1 MKARFYLLS
10 CLFLL
15 ISAVPCLAQE
25 PPVAPVPITPVVI
38 DPLALPQNQTQF
50 DPIGK
55 TLPDGTLSPTTEP
68 TEDNS
73 EQTDADKEAQRI
85 EDEDLKI
92 KFDERQSQLPQAKIW
107 GQQFFRDQSIE
118 FFDNYRDK
126 KAIDSYL
133 LGIGD
138 EISVTIWGRTSYSSN
153 TQVEEDGYINLSN
166 PATGIHIPRVYVKD
180 MRFGDVKKAVL
191 SRLRNHMNIDNSQT
205 AINLNYSRAMTI
217 NITGEVFNPGSYNMP
232 AINTAFNALVA
243 AGGPSQIGS
252 VRLIKVVSSGQP
264 ERILDV
270 YEFINNPKVMEEFF
284 LQSNDYIYVPLAER
298 IIEISGAIER
308 PFYYE
313 LVGDENL
320 LELIT
325 HAGGLR
331 PDAYKKNIQV
341 IRYENDE
348 EKLIDVDLTAL
359 YQAGKN
365 FEVKDGDRITIN
377 QIGQAFA
384 NYATVKGAVRL
395 PGTYEIKPTTTI
407 SEVLRKSGIIRSAI
421 MQKIYIKRLRED
433 LSIDYIPVN
442 IYDVLDNENSS
453 ENLTLRPFDEIE
465 VKYKADFIDKYNVKI
480 YGSVRQPG
488 NFEYSDSL
496 LLEDV
501 IYMANGIQLDAT
513 NSIVEISRLV
523 IDDKGSKTFIVFE
536 QFKINDELQIVG
548 ADNFVLEPYDQIFV
562 RKSKDFQ
569 IPQNISIGGEIL
581 LPGLYTMKD
590 KTERVMS
597 VLERAGGV
605 TPAAFLEGAKLF
617 RKGEGLVLLDLNK
630 LLKEGEK
637 SKFNYVLK
645 PGDRIIIPTHK
656 ELVSIAGR
664 INHPTIKE
672 GAEIE
677 MMERDLEL
685 EKLDTKIGK
694 QEYLLAREI
703 EKVDN
708 PTKVNIPFHEGKNAL
723 FYIKEYGAGIDRK
736 LGGRNR
742 LVYVKYANG
751 AVKKTKSFLFFKT
764 YPKVDK
770 GAMVYVDEKQVKPKN
785 PNKNPVDWYK
795 VVRDGFAIV
804 TSGLT
809 LYALITALQR

>member
-1 MKARFYLLS
+1 MNARFYLLS

-15 ISAVPCLAQE
+15 ISTVPCLAQE
-25 PPVAPVPITPVVI
+25 PPVVPIPITPVVI
-38 DPLALPQNQTQF
+38 DPLALPQPN
-50 DPIGK
+50 PVIGK
-55 TLPDGTLSPTTEP
+55 TLPDGTQLPTTEP
-68 TEDNS
+68 TEENS
-73 EQTDADKEAQRI
+73 DQTDAEKEAQRI

-92 KFDERQSQLPQAKIW
+92 KFDERQSKLPQAKIW
-107 GQQFFRDQSIE
+107 GQQFFRDKSIE

-313 LVGDENL
+313 LVGNENL

-377 QIGQAFA
+377 QIEQAFA

-442 IYDVLDNENSS
+442 IYEVLDDENSP

-523 IDDKGSKTFIVFE
+523 IDEKGSKTFIVFE
-536 QFKINDELQIVG
+536 QFKINDKLEIVG
-548 ADNFVLEPYDQIFV
+548 ADNFALEPYDQIFV

-672 GAEIE
+672 GAEID

-703 EKVDN
+703 EKVEN
-708 PTKVNIPFHEGKNAL
+708 PTKVNIPFHEGKNAM

-770 GAMVYVDEKQVKPKN
+770 GAMVYVDEKQVKPRN

>member
-1 MKARFYLLS
+1 MNARFYLLS

-15 ISAVPCLAQE
+15 ISTVPCLAQE
-25 PPVAPVPITPVVI
+25 PPVVPIPITPVVI
-38 DPLALPQNQTQF
+38 DPLALPQPN
-50 DPIGK
+50 PVIGK
-55 TLPDGTLSPTTEP
+55 TLPDGTQLPTTEP
-68 TEDNS
+68 TEENS
-73 EQTDADKEAQRI
+73 DQTDAEKEAQRI

-92 KFDERQSQLPQAKIW
+92 KFDERQSKLPQAKIW
-107 GQQFFRDQSIE
+107 GQQFFRDKSIE

-313 LVGDENL
+313 LVGNENL

-377 QIGQAFA
+377 QIEQAFA

-442 IYDVLDNENSS
+442 IYEVLDDENSS

-523 IDDKGSKTFIVFE
+523 IDEKGSKTFIVFE
-536 QFKINDELQIVG
+536 QFKINDKLEIVG
-548 ADNFVLEPYDQIFV
+548 ADNFALEPYDQIFV

-672 GAEIE
+672 GAEID

-703 EKVDN
+703 EKVEN
-708 PTKVNIPFHEGKNAL
+708 PTKVNIPFHEGKNAM

-770 GAMVYVDEKQVKPKN
+770 GAMVYVDEKQVKPRN